1 MSSLHLHTW
10 NEGNDTIPII
20 ALHGF
25 TGCGLDFECFT
36 QNTQQNFSWYAP
48 DLMGHGQTL
57 VSKNLEDYS
66 FPAHISYL
74 DLIAEK
80 IGKPFIL
87 LGYSMG
93 GRLALKY
100 ALERPHFISK
110 LILVS
115 SSPGILD
122 NSERKL
128 RQDMDAALASKILEE
143 GVNNFL
149 MFWQEQPLIKSS
161 QNNIPESIHKPILTR
176 KSQNNALGLAN
187 SLKRMGTGTMDSHW
201 NRLTEIDF
209 PLTMITGENDKKF
222 LEIAQQVKLMLPHAI
237 HKVIPETGHAA
248 IWENPEAFTSI
259 LIGNPV
265 PRTLLN
271 LTTQ

>member
-1 MSSLHLHTW
+1 MSSLHLLTW
-10 NEGNDTIPII
+10 DGGSTHATPIL

-25 TGCGLDFECFT
+25 TGSGLDFKCFVH
-36 QNTQQNFSWYAP
+36 NTQQHLSWYAP
-48 DLMGHGQTL
+48 DLMGHGQTP
-57 VSKNLEDYS
+57 VSKHLDDYS
-66 FPAHISYL
+66 FSAHIRYL

-100 ALERPHFISK
+100 ALERPHSISK

-122 NSERKL
+122 NYERTL
-128 RQDMDAALASKILEE
+128 RQQTDEALATKILEE
-143 GVNNFL
+143 GVHNFL

-161 QNNIPESIHKPILTR
+161 QNNIPESIHKPILAR
-176 KSQNNALGLAN
+176 KFKNNALGLAN
-187 SLKRMGTGTMDSHW
+187 SLKKMGTGTMESLW
-201 NRLTEIDF
+201 NRLSEIDF

-222 LEIAQQVKLMLPHAI
+222 LEIAQQINLIVPNAI
-237 HKVIPETGHAA
+237 HETIPNVGHAA
-248 IWENPEAFTSI
+248 IWENPEMFTSL
-259 LIGNPV
+259 LIRNC
-265 PRTLLN
+265 TLEPFLA
-271 LTTQ
+271 